1 MGKSKFI
8 KLNSFKRA
16 GNIGEKYYK
25 NEKRIGNVSY
35 EFIYQKTIQ
44 ILEDRVLNESTLQYS
59 WHKNIKHHA
68 KCIQIWL
75 KCKDLTSFPIIS
87 DMQIMPL

>member
-1 MGKSKFI
+1 MEKSKFI

-59 WHKNIKHHA
+59 WNKNIKPHA
-68 KCIQIWL
+68 KCIRIWL